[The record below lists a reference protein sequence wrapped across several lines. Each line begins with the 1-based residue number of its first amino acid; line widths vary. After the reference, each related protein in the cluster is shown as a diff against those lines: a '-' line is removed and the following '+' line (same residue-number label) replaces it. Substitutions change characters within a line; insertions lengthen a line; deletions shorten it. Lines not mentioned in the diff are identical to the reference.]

1 MDPVQ
6 ALSALANLSVI
17 GGIVLGL
24 LQLRAIARQRQED
37 MVLRAFEPFLDPAFS
52 RAFWQVQ
59 AWKYTTFAQFDA
71 EATLED
77 RVTLD
82 VVSVQF
88 ETMGLLYKRGLAE
101 LDFLDDLMAEP
112 TLMTWNRI
120 APIVYGFRAK
130 ANVPGWSQW
139 HERLAVDLDKRL
151 TELGEAHEPVARPP
165 AGSAAKPA
173 DASPGARPDSTPG
186 G

>member
-6 ALSALANLSVI
+6 VLVALANLSVI
-17 GGIVLGL
+17 IGIGLGL

-52 RAFWQVQ
+52 RAFWEVQ
-59 AWKYTTFAQFDA
+59 TWRYTTFEQFDA

-77 RVTLD
+77 LVTLD

-120 APIVYGFRAK
+120 APIVYGYRAK

-139 HERLAVDLDKRL
+139 HERLAVALDKRL
-151 TELGEAHEPVARPP
+151 TELGEPHEPLV
-165 AGSAAKPA
+165 KP
-173 DASPGARPDSTPG
+173 
-186 G
+186 